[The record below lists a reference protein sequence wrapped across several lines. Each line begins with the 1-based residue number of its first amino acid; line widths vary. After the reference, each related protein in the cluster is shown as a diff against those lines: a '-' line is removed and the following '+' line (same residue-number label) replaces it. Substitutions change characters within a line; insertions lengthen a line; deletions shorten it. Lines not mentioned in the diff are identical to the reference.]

1 MYQERYCN
9 CGQHSKYHGE
19 QRVEIAG
26 KHESDCG
33 CHQHHGEMRF
43 HRHFKSREEM
53 IKVLK
58 EYLEQLQAEAKG
70 VEECIVEMEQT
81 KESHQSE

>member
-1 MYQERYCN
+1 
-9 CGQHSKYHGE
+9 
-19 QRVEIAG
+19 
-26 KHESDCG
+26 
-33 CHQHHGEMRF
+33 MRF